1 MKIMSNINTDYPLGP
16 QRGNAKF
23 RKPVPRQFMMAVS
36 EEEASL
42 IRSHIRALY
51 GDNTTQSD
59 SARVEYLGD
68 CVLTDREEAVLKSL
82 LIRITKRLIT
92 LVGRK
97 SGIAEYWGE
106 GNRCS
111 LVVWVYMAFKE
122 ELQVPRKLRKP
133 PAGHI
138 RIDVNLH
145 IERFVPAIAFDM
157 GELYPLSGRKGG
169 MSSG

>member
-1 MKIMSNINTDYPLGP
+1 ML
-16 QRGNAKF
+16 
-23 RKPVPRQFMMAVS
+23 AVD
-36 EEEASL
+36 EEEALL

-51 GDNTTQSD
+51 GDNTAQSD
-59 SARVEYLGD
+59 SAKVEYLGD
-68 CVLTDREEAVLKSL
+68 CVLTDREEAVLKAL
-82 LIRITKRLIT
+82 LIRITKRHIT

-111 LVVWVYMAFKE
+111 LVVWVFMAYKKE
-122 ELQVPRKLRKP
+122 MQVPRKLRQP

-145 IERFVPAIAFDM
+145 IGTFVPAIPFDM